1 MMLPCPVCAEP
12 VPVEILVRVRLA
24 WRDAIKL
31 RLAGPEVRALVV
43 EALRRPVADIAVA
56 LTHPDP
62 GPR

>member
-1 MMLPCPVCAEP
+1 MMLPCPICAEP
-12 VPVEILVRVRLA
+12 VPIDILVRVRLT

-31 RLAGPEVRALVV
+31 RLAGREVRAHVV
-43 EALRRPVADIAVA
+43 AALRRPVADIAVA